1 MLFTQNIDC
10 LERQAGV
17 PGDCIVEAH
26 GSFAT
31 QRCIDCKKEF
41 PDDLMKEHVFKSVV
55 PRCADKKCN
64 GLVKPDIVFFGEQL
78 PPAFFNN
85 RHVPAQA
92 DLILIVGTSL
102 TVQPFAS
109 LPDLAKDDTPRV
121 LFNMER
127 VGTLGSRPDDVL
139 ALGDCDTNIRAL
151 ADELGWRD
159 ELEAMWRR
167 VVGEKEAEKQLR
179 SVQERQASMQ
189 DELEDLAD
197 RVGAGLHI
205 NDDDGAGDGP
215 SRAEDGAADSAEE
228 QVAPWSAESQEDLSS
243 GSVSD
248 SPDDTTPPSSE
259 SRELTQVTE
268 PDVEIEQ
275 QSSTGDK
282 GSTPK
287 VELPTDES
295 ATSTPGAAVEAK
307 EDPVTEEKD
316 RPDDVSKSAHEP
328 TKKSAL

>member
-31 QRCIDCKKEF
+31 QRCIDCKNEF

-92 DLILIVGTSL
+92 DLVLIMGTSL

-127 VGTLGSRPDDVL
+127 VGTLGSRADDVL
-139 ALGDCDTNIRAL
+139 ALGDCDTNIREL

-197 RVGAGLHI
+197 RVGAGLQI
-205 NDDDGAGDGP
+205 NDEHDEPGLG
-215 SRAEDGAADSAEE
+215 EDGAADIAEE
-228 QVAPWSAESQEDLSS
+228 QVAPRSSENQGNLSS
-243 GSVSD
+243 GSLSD
-248 SPDDTTPPSSE
+248 SHDDTTPPSGE

-268 PDVEIEQ
+268 PDVEAEQ
-275 QSSTGDK
+275 QSSTKDK
-282 GSTPK
+282 GSTSK
-287 VELPTDES
+287 VEAPTDEP
-295 ATSTPGAAVEAK
+295 ATSTPVAVVEAK
-307 EDPVTEEKD
+307 NDPGTEGKD
-316 RPDDVSKSAHEP
+316 KRDDATKSTHE
-328 TKKSAL
+328 TANKSAL